1 MRTVPAPVV
10 FCVLLAAL
18 GCAALFGSGPATP
31 PGFHGNLLANP
42 GFEEGDAG
50 WSYPLESPYWGR
62 FEVVESPVRSGRR
75 AAHLRL
81 RADAEDRT
89 HATWILGV
97 MQEPVP
103 ERFPDVAG
111 GWYRV
116 DRWDKGADV
125 THLYLQA
132 VAIVWTSQAASVLD
146 PANPAANA
154 GLMNYQLRSYL
165 AGVAEPPF
173 LLANARFYF
182 ASKELPQL
190 GRWTWFEVP
199 LREEF
204 ERQWGAVPSGYDKL
218 RVLFEA
224 RWDNRPAGSR
234 IEADV
239 TFDDLFLGYVDKA
252 R

>member
-1 MRTVPAPVV
+1 MLRRPAAAI
-10 FCVLLAAL
+10 LASVIAGL
-18 GCAALFGSGPATP
+18 GCAGLLALPAATP
-31 PGFHGNLLANP
+31 AGYHGNLLANP
-42 GFEEGDAG
+42 GFEDGDAG

-75 AAHLRL
+75 AAQLRL
-81 RADAEDRT
+81 RADSEDRSN
-89 HATWILGV
+89 ATWIVGV
-97 MQEPVP
+97 MQEPIP

-132 VAIVWTSQAASVLD
+132 VAIVWTSRAASVLN

-154 GLMNYQLRSYL
+154 GLMNYQLRAYL

-173 LLANARFYF
+173 LLGNARVHFVT
-182 ASKELPQL
+182 KQPPRL

-204 ERQWGAVPSGYDKL
+204 ERQWGGVPAGYDKL
-218 RVLFEA
+218 RILFEA

-234 IEADV
+234 IDADV
-239 TFDDLFLGYVDKA
+239 SFDDLFLGYVDRA